1 MFLEVVFVLA
11 ELLIEILIEEEDEVT
26 DVTVDLID
34 ELTTVLVEF
43 FGAEVDEGI
52 VRVRAGGNSGRVMG
66 G

>member
-11 ELLIEILIEEEDEVT
+11 ELLVEIFIEEEDEVT

-34 ELTTVLVEF
+34 ELTTVLVVF

-52 VRVRAGGNSGRVMG
+52 VGVRAGVNSGKIMG